1 MIRHYSVI
9 HMEENL
15 QPTYALGITDA
26 QEAAILAVMT
36 ARRDS
41 TNLMQQVKPISQYH
55 VVL

>member
-1 MIRHYSVI
+1 
-9 HMEENL
+9 MEENL

-41 TNLMQQVKPISQYH
+41 TNLMQQVKPILQYH
-55 VVL
+55 VVLWF